1 MLHPDVSRPQKTGTV
16 SPLAARLSSVAYALG
31 FMCLSFVGLF
41 LALPFLSTIG
51 VVHWYQLPRVQ
62 IAFLLIMVMM
72 SLSNFVAA
80 IVAFF
85 LMRKVP
91 ESVIEKQRAGI
102 GMLMGFTGLC
112 VPLYVYF
119 GLWTGLL
126 APENIP

>member
-1 MLHPDVSRPQKTGTV
+1 MSQADTPHSPGFSAV
-16 SPLAARLSSVAYALG
+16 SPLAARLSSVAYVLG

-41 LALPFLSTIG
+41 LALPFLVTIG
-51 VVHWYQLPRVQ
+51 IVPWYLLFRVQ
-62 IAFLLIMVMM
+62 IAFLLIMVIM

-91 ESVIEKQRAGI
+91 EYVIEKQRAGI
-102 GMLMGFTGLC
+102 GMLVGFSGLC

>member
-1 MLHPDVSRPQKTGTV
+1 MLQPDIPHSPEVSTA
-16 SPLAARLSSVAYALG
+16 SPLAARLSSIAYMLG
-31 FMCLSFVGLF
+31 FVCLSFVGLF

-51 VVHWYQLPRVQ
+51 VVHWYQLLRVQ
-62 IAFLLIMVMM
+62 IAFLLVMVMM
-72 SLSNFVAA
+72 SLSDFVAV

-102 GMLMGFTGLC
+102 GMLMGLAGIC
-112 VPLYVYF
+112 VPLCVYF

>member
-1 MLHPDVSRPQKTGTV
+1 MTQPDTSHSPRYSVV
-16 SPLAARLSSVAYALG
+16 SPLAAQLSSVAYTLG
-31 FMCLSFVGLF
+31 IMCLSFVGLF
-41 LALPFLSTIG
+41 LALPFLSSIG
-51 VVHWYQLPRVQ
+51 VVHWYQLFRVQ

-72 SLSNFVAA
+72 SLSNFVTT

-85 LMRKVP
+85 LTRKVP
-91 ESVIEKQRAGI
+91 AAKIEKQRTGI
-102 GMLMGFTGLC
+102 GMLMGFTALC